1 MASYST
7 LSEFGSLAL
16 NGNAVEGYEYS
27 AVDCL
32 GAARGEMD
40 GYFRAAG
47 IDLPLPATSIDL
59 NIKRYEGWLAALPFM
74 MARGFDPSANPDSIF
89 VNQYNMAKA
98 WLKDVAAK
106 RTIIV
111 PLVAGVE
118 QDGDTSSDGVGAV
131 VVSDRRRGWGDS
143 YP

>member
-1 MASYST
+1 MPYST
-7 LSEFGSLAL
+7 LTEFKSLAL
-16 NGNAVEGYEYS
+16 NGNAVEEYEDS
-27 AVDCL
+27 AFACL
-32 GAARGEMD
+32 GAAQGEMD

-47 IDLPLPATSIDL
+47 IDLPLPVTSVDL

-74 MARGFDPSANPDSIF
+74 MARGFDPSTNPDSIF

-111 PLVAGVE
+111 PIVAGIE
-118 QDGDTSSDGVGAV
+118 QDGDTSNDSGGAAVSSDA
-131 VVSDRRRGWGDS
+131 RRGWGNS